1 MAKRYLDAKD
11 VPYREIDIEAVPGA
25 AEQVQAWA
33 RGYKTVPTFR
43 IGDDG
48 KLSFIKAY
56 DIPTGGKFMWWAGM
70 VALP

>member
-1 MAKRYLDAKD
+1 MMVVAHIMGLPLSGGQDMPTRL
-11 VPYREIDIEAVPGA
+11 
-25 AEQVQAWA
+25 
-33 RGYKTVPTFR
+33 TTFR